1 MKRLLALMFG
11 LLVVGVVYSQ
21 KKELSLHLEK
31 GKEYSQVQH
40 TTSVITQTM
49 EGQEMKTDMDI
60 STNTVYKVTQVNAT
74 SYDMEVQYKTIGMKM
89 NMAGQ
94 SVEFDSK
101 NPDAA
106 NPFSVIMSNMCNKPF
121 LLRMSKKGKVEEIKD
136 AEKIFDDMFKGVQL
150 DDTQKEQIRQQMMKS
165 YGETALQSSIEAA
178 TSFFPEK
185 AVAVNEKWNT
195 RSKLVTST
203 ALNVNTAYTLNS
215 YTATAYTIS
224 GSSTLETADKNAVT
238 ESNGIPMKFDLKGK
252 MNSTI
257 KVDAKTG
264 WISELKLVQEL
275 AGNTSMTMG
284 EQSLTIPMTTKT
296 ETTVTNK

>member
-1 MKRLLALMFG
+1 
-11 LLVVGVVYSQ
+11 
-21 KKELSLHLEK
+21 
-31 GKEYSQVQH
+31 
-40 TTSVITQTM
+40 
-49 EGQEMKTDMDI
+49 
-60 STNTVYKVTQVNAT
+60 
-74 SYDMEVQYKTIGMKM
+74 
-89 NMAGQ
+89 
-94 SVEFDSK
+94 
-101 NPDAA
+101 
-106 NPFSVIMSNMCNKPF
+106 VIMSNMCNKPF

-150 DDTQKEQIRQQMMKS
+150 DDAQKEQIRQQMMKS

-195 RSKLVTST
+195 KSKLVTST
-203 ALNVNTAYTLNS
+203 TLNVITAYTLNS

-296 ETTVTNK
+296 ETTVTSK